1 MPLSLTW
8 LDAVL
13 LVLLVVLLVQ
23 GHRRGLW
30 VVLGNLVGLV
40 GGAAIAF
47 YAMPEVA
54 QLVTAPQWRWAA
66 LLATLVLLVA
76 AGQYVGAAIGEAI
89 RLRVNLPA
97 LRLVDRILGALAA
110 GVAGALVVW
119 LVSFSMSTAG
129 SGAVTREVARSQVIA
144 AIDRVLPDSALAW
157 AARSRSAV
165 ADLDMLPELR
175 LPEPVPV
182 PVPVPDDDGGVRAA
196 PPTSSSPATTP
207 ARPAE
212 PEDAAPASGGSATP
226 EEPTTG
232 AADDGAPALSDNEAP
247 APAET
252 SASAPA
258 EAAEPEPAETD
269 PAEPAPAETEPAGVP
284 AEAAVVRLTGTA
296 AQCGQVQSGSGVAV
310 APDRV
315 LTNAHVVLG
324 VDVPTV
330 TDAQRGV
337 HDARIVHLDTARDL
351 AVLALD
357 GADLPVMPL
366 GAELVGGESA
376 LVMGHP
382 DGGPFASTSA
392 TVQAVGEVPL
402 GDVVTGAAS
411 MVDVYTL
418 AADIRHGYSGGPVVD
433 AAGSLAGL
441 VFARA
446 PGADPVGYALSAD
459 SIAPAVAAAPG
470 MSATVP
476 SGDCIPGA

>member
-182 PVPVPDDDGGVRAA
+182 PDGDGGVRAA

-226 EEPTTG
+226 EEP
-232 AADDGAPALSDNEAP
+232 APGTPDAEAP

-252 SASAPA
+252 SAPAPA
-258 EAAEPEPAETD
+258 EAADPEPAETD

-324 VDVPTV
+324 VDAPTV

-382 DGGPFASTSA
+382 DGGPFASTPA

>member
-175 LPEPVPV
+175 LPEPVPE

-196 PPTSSSPATTP
+196 PPTSSPATTP

-212 PEDAAPASGGSATP
+212 SEDAAPGGSATP
-226 EEPTTG
+226 EEPATG
-232 AADDGAPALSDNEAP
+232 AADDAPAPSDTEAP

-252 SASAPA
+252 SAPAPA
-258 EAAEPEPAETD
+258 EAAD
-269 PAEPAPAETEPAGVP
+269 PAPAETEPAGVP

-324 VDVPTV
+324 VDAPTV

-382 DGGPFASTSA
+382 DGGPFASTPA

>member
-97 LRLVDRILGALAA
+97 LRLVDRMLGALAA

-175 LPEPVPV
+175 LPEPVPE

-196 PPTSSSPATTP
+196 PPTSSPATTP

-212 PEDAAPASGGSATP
+212 SEDAAPGGSATP
-226 EEPTTG
+226 EEPATG
-232 AADDGAPALSDNEAP
+232 AADDAPAPSDTEAP

-252 SASAPA
+252 SAPAPA
-258 EAAEPEPAETD
+258 EAAD
-269 PAEPAPAETEPAGVP
+269 PAPAETEPAGVP

-324 VDVPTV
+324 VDAPTV

-382 DGGPFASTSA
+382 DGGPFASTPA